1 MCETLRLQFDT
12 YRSMRQ
18 LTGGDWSASCP
29 ATNCLWMA
37 YLAEVLAA
45 SKIGTG
51 TGAAAHK
58 RKLREFRCGGRDR
71 GRGCRVRG
79 RGRGC
84 RGRGCRGRGRG
95 RGCRVRCGMMLAWRG
110 ALRTLPRCQSDV

>member
-45 SKIGTG
+45 SKIGAG
-51 TGAAAHK
+51 AGAAAHK
-58 RKLREFRCGGRDR
+58 RKLREFRCGGAVRR
-71 GRGCRVRG
+71 GLV
-79 RGRGC
+79 
-84 RGRGCRGRGRG
+84 
-95 RGCRVRCGMMLAWRG
+95 
-110 ALRTLPRCQSDV
+110 